1 VSDIYICS
9 YRRSKLLHFD
19 CLNKSDQNQAKERKN
34 LPKGKHFSL
43 FFTPP
48 VVRLQRR
55 RREIFSLLHRKRKR
69 DEGGSACCEN
79 RRRRKRR
86 VIFSCLWSSTME
98 ESFSYLL
105 MQLKHKRNERIAEGF
120 CNGNSREKPR
130 EFWENFENSWR
141 KMEEEVLLYLYWFGW
156 PRLHH
161 FDLICSNGLETNLE
175 SKFSD
180 SPSNHQYS
188 CCPDNQP

>member
-55 RREIFSLLHRKRKR
+55 RREMKEDLLVVR
-69 DEGGSACCEN
+69 
-79 RRRRKRR
+79 
-86 VIFSCLWSSTME
+86 T
-98 ESFSYLL
+98 
-105 MQLKHKRNERIAEGF
+105 
-120 CNGNSREKPR
+120 
-130 EFWENFENSWR
+130 
-141 KMEEEVLLYLYWFGW
+141 EEE
-156 PRLHH
+156 
-161 FDLICSNGLETNLE
+161 EKE
-175 SKFSD
+175 E
-180 SPSNHQYS
+180 
-188 CCPDNQP
+188 